1 MSCCDNWWMFFSAI
15 LDLQHPWCDLWLIK
29 FLPVLAWL
37 FEIFLLSWRL
47 HFAMHTVRGLSV
59 KIPNNANKSFSH
71 YLGAT
76 DLCPLP
82 GTLLHF
88 SYITPTFLPVLQ
100 AFLECLFWN
109 TAKLCQRLFF
119 NFLDTSIV
127 VTSVWI
133 SAWWGETSPLVQDLR
148 VRRLGNDSRLVSH
161 CSPHCFVPKCFF

>member
-1 MSCCDNWWMFFSAI
+1 MTHYVDVLPPGAAVFPCTAHCHV
-15 LDLQHPWCDLWLIK
+15 LLHPHDTSVARRQAA
-29 FLPVLAWL
+29 P
-37 FEIFLLSWRL
+37 S
-47 HFAMHTVRGLSV
+47 TRGLSV

-133 SAWWGETSPLVQDLR
+133 SAW
-148 VRRLGNDSRLVSH
+148 
-161 CSPHCFVPKCFF
+161 